1 MPARMLRLLDR
12 TALAATLVLPLFF
25 MHGRG
30 IAEALIGIIDVAFL
44 ARCAL
49 ARDWSWLRAT
59 WVRVAIVWWLWL
71 ILCSLPGIGIG
82 GEKSLVQAIVMV
94 RFLLFVAALE
104 HAVLATA
111 AARRWLQHVLTAS
124 ALYIAGQTWL
134 QLASGTNLG
143 GYPRHGDGELTGP
156 FQHPRAAAP
165 LSRLLFPTMLPW
177 LINWLT
183 GPAATRLAAARFAAA
198 GLAIAGVGTVVLIGQ
213 RMPMLLTLFG
223 LVVAAFLLPRLRLIA
238 ATAIAAGAILL
249 AASVIVSPPTFY
261 RLVTKFSA
269 QMSNFPNSDYGLI
282 AARAIIITADHPL
295 FGQGFDGFRNACPN
309 PAFHRGWALAGE
321 FPDGGG
327 VRICNI
333 HPHNHYLEAATNAGI
348 PGLLLFSALV
358 LAWLR
363 ALGRNLDADPL
374 RVGLFVAALIQEWPI
389 ASASGFSAVEIAGF
403 FFLLLGYGLALSRAA
418 SSTAPTSPSGAI
430 PST

>member
-1 MPARMLRLLDR
+1 MLKLLDR
-12 TALAATLVLPLFF
+12 TALAATLALPLFL

-30 IAEALIGIIDVAFL
+30 IAEILIGLIDAAFL
-44 ARCAL
+44 LRCTL
-49 ARDWSWLRAT
+49 TRDWSWLRAT
-59 WVRVAIVWWLWL
+59 WVRIAAAWWLWL
-71 ILCSLPGIGIG
+71 VVCSLPGIGIG

-104 HAVLATA
+104 HAVLAA
-111 AARRWLQHVLTAS
+111 APARRWLQHVLTAS
-124 ALYIAGQTWL
+124 TLYIAGQTWL
-134 QLASGTNLG
+134 QLATGTNLG

-165 LSRLLFPTMLPW
+165 LSRLLFPTLLPRLIKW
-177 LINWLT
+177 LA
-183 GPAATRLAAARFAAA
+183 GPIAARLAAAA
-198 GLAIAGVGTVVLIGQ
+198 LAIAGVGTVVLIGQ

-223 LVVAAFLLPRLRLIA
+223 LVVAAFLLPRLRVIA

-249 AASVIVSPPTFY
+249 AASAIVAPPTFY

-282 AARAIIITADHPL
+282 AARAVIITADHPV
-295 FGQGFDGFRNACPN
+295 FGRGFDGFRNACPD

-327 VRICNI
+327 ARICNI

-348 PGLLLFSALV
+348 PGLLLFSALILV
-358 LAWLR
+358 WLH
-363 ALGRNLDADPL
+363 ALCRNFGANPDPL

-403 FFLLLGYGLALSRAA
+403 FFLMLGYGLALSRAA
-418 SSTAPTSPSGAI
+418 SSTAPISPSGAM